1 MTSEMEYVRVAD
13 ALRRDL
19 GSQAQAHA
27 LQELVQATQE
37 ENAERVE
44 FWRYVSLLLALGTP
58 FDIAAERA
66 KSRTAIAA

>member
-1 MTSEMEYVRVAD
+1 MNFEIETVRVAD

-19 GSQAQAHA
+19 GAQARSHA
-27 LQELVQATQE
+27 LQELVQATE
-37 ENAERVE
+37 EGIVERVE

-66 KSRTAIAA
+66 KSRTARAA